1 MFFIKA
7 SKKIPKIRKTL
18 KKLFLVIVKKK
29 KKKPSSIF
37 MEEQSSNSLGFY
49 KKYFGYFVFAS
60 IG

>member
-29 KKKPSSIF
+29 TKPSSIF